1 MEGPPVSTFIL
12 HVCLLMKLAVMTSSM
27 EMNRVIVPKYETIH
41 NQWYKDG
48 SEFYRYVPKDN
59 PPVLVFGVSG
69 IIVDVKRSN
78 SLVLALRV
86 LVSKQLVGKG
96 KWRFLDLPD
105 SEPIISG
112 INASG
117 YKVGSWLNVNCTS
130 PNSKP
135 AAKLN
140 WYINNEQV
148 NSLYLAD
155 YSPSMNEHTG
165 LYTSFIGLSFK
176 LKRQHFIHGVVT
188 LKCTSKLFQHYFESS
203 EKLITGIG
211 LGEKALESR
220 ANGESVLF
228 TQITQYF
235 INETYCSVP
244 RLAF

>member
-1 MEGPPVSTFIL
+1 
-12 HVCLLMKLAVMTSSM
+12 VMTSSM

-41 NQWYKDG
+41 NQVQLYCQFSLGPDRLYSVKWYKDG

-78 SLVLALRV
+78 SLVVTLKDL
-86 LVSKQLVGKG
+86 QLSCSGTYTCEASSEG
-96 KWRFLDLPD
+96 PRFKTISGQGEMEILDLPD

-220 ANGESVLF
+220 ANG
-228 TQITQYF
+228 
-235 INETYCSVP
+235 
-244 RLAF
+244 